1 LALFIPC
8 LLVNYGDN
16 KIELPTQNENVARV
30 VS

>member
-1 LALFIPC
+1 VPVV
-8 LLVNYGDN
+8 VNYGDN